1 MKHMTTFMAAPALLL
16 LLACAGSSTTSTPA
30 PQTATSLAYTD
41 PTPAA
46 GEWALVKDAGAS
58 TPKRLV
64 LNLVGPTGA
73 LFRGV
78 GFNLKAD
85 ATKVAFS
92 RFRDD
97 AGVSLGYMVDKG
109 VLHDLD
115 EASKPVPCLMS
126 VAGVKADLLSV
137 GIWQKC
143 LRFEIP
149 PAGYAAQPTGSKI
162 MNDAMDCSTTPVL
175 QVALDLVPGAA
186 PGDVALAV
194 TKAAIIPNH
203 GKNVDVPLKATV
215 RLGTLALKP

>member
-1 MKHMTTFMAAPALLL
+1 MNSMKTLLAAPAILF
-16 LLACAGSSTTSTPA
+16 LLACAGSSSSTPA
-30 PQTATSLAYTD
+30 PQVASSIAYTD

-46 GEWALVKDAGAS
+46 GEWALVKDTGAS
-58 TPKRLV
+58 TSKRLV
-64 LNLVGPTGA
+64 LNLIGPTGA

-85 ATKVAFS
+85 PTKVAFS

-97 AGVSLGYMVDKG
+97 AGVSLGYMIDKG

-115 EASKPVPCLMS
+115 EASRPVPCITS
-126 VAGVKADLLSV
+126 VAGVRADLLSV

-149 PAGYAAQPTGSKI
+149 PEGYAAQPSGSRI

-175 QVALDLVPGAA
+175 QVALDLAQGATPGE
-186 PGDVALAV
+186 VALTV

-203 GKNVDVPLKATV
+203 GKNVDLPLKATV
-215 RLGTLALKP
+215 RVGNLSLRP